1 MDRVLLVTPTKKSAD
16 MLIGLLKAGGH
27 FPKRIQIVSSG
38 SEARRALI
46 DHAFDLI
53 LINAPLPDE
62 FGHEFAT
69 FASGTYNLSV
79 VMLVKNDLAGS
90 VAEQLEPEGIF
101 ILEKPLNRLLFYQ
114 IIRIAQATHIH
125 IMNLTEE
132 NKKLRQK
139 LDDLRVISRAKC
151 LLIQEKN
158 MTETEA
164 HSYIEKNAMNHR
176 KTRREV
182 AEIIIQSFD

>member
-16 MLIGLLKAGGH
+16 MLIGLLKDGGYY
-27 FPKRIQIVSSG
+27 PKRIQIVSSG

-46 DHAFDLI
+46 DHMFDLI
-53 LINAPLPDE
+53 LINSPLPDE

-69 FASGTYNLSV
+69 FASETHNISV
-79 VMLVKNDLAGS
+79 VMLVKSDLAGS
-90 VAEQLEPEGIF
+90 VAEQLEPEGVF

-114 IIRIAQATHIH
+114 IIRIAQATRIH
-125 IMNLTEE
+125 IMNLAKE
-132 NKKLRQK
+132 NQKLRQK

-151 LLIQEKN
+151 LLIQEKD

>member
-16 MLIGLLKAGGH
+16 MLIGLLKDGGH

-38 SEARRALI
+38 SEARRALM

-69 FASGTYNLSV
+69 FASGTYTLAV
-79 VMLVKNDLAGS
+79 VRLVKNDLAGS

-114 IIRIAQATHIH
+114 IIRIAQAAHIH

>member
-1 MDRVLLVTPTKKSAD
+1 
-16 MLIGLLKAGGH
+16 
-27 FPKRIQIVSSG
+27 
-38 SEARRALI
+38 
-46 DHAFDLI
+46 
-53 LINAPLPDE
+53 
-62 FGHEFAT
+62 
-69 FASGTYNLSV
+69 
-79 VMLVKNDLAGS
+79 MLVKNDLAGS

-114 IIRIAQATHIH
+114 IIRIAQAAHIH

-176 KTRREV
+176 NTRREV